1 MTHRSPDIE
10 ELITIAM
17 DCGFAIHRA
26 LGPGLLESA
35 YEILMAQ
42 ALQKRGLRVET
53 QKPISLHFEDIRIDD
68 VYRVDLLVENLLIIE
83 LKSVEQ
89 LAAVHKKQ
97 LLTYLRITGLPVGL
111 MMNFGAAMLKD
122 GIRRVIN
129 NQSAY
134 AAPSNVKSRIAT

>member
-1 MTHRSPDIE
+1 M
-10 ELITIAM
+10 A
-17 DCGFAIHRA
+17 RA
-26 LGPGLLESA
+26 LE
-35 YEILMAQ
+35 
-42 ALQKRGLRVET
+42 KRGLRVEV

-68 VYRVDLLVENLLIIE
+68 VYRVDLLVENLLIVE

-111 MMNFGAAMLKD
+111 IMNFGEAMLKD

-129 NQSAY
+129 NQSTY
-134 AAPSNVKSRIAT
+134 TAPSNVKSDIAT